1 MGQGQDWGRQTTC
14 IPDFDGLV
22 ARAGHNRLAV
32 GREGH
37 GVHPVAVRALLARY
51 ELERACQATEGGVR
65 SGQSGVFFFAPCPP
79 ISPHLGPRRHR
90 RSSTGVR
97 APSKP
102 PWSRATC
109 SRDALPASWRE
120 DPTGSRVTRECLC
133 TGSRHPTPFLL
144 NADACACV
152 EWPSPVRDV
161 VGWRFEMRGART
173 GCLALGRDGR
183 SQPQPSAL
191 ASAVAQ

>member
-1 MGQGQDWGRQTTC
+1 MVSSREPDTIVLPSGEKATECTQSRCALSLLVMSSSVPAKPRKEASAQARVAFLFRPLPPPLPSPGATPASPLVDGRPRTEETAMASR
-14 IPDFDGLV
+14 DV
-22 ARAGHNRLAV
+22 
-32 GREGH
+32 
-37 GVHPVAVRALLARY
+37 LARRASCFV
-51 ELERACQATEGGVR
+51 ERKPHRKSGDEGVL
-65 SGQSGVFFFAPCPP
+65 V
-79 ISPHLGPRRHR
+79 H
-90 RSSTGVR
+90 
-97 APSKP
+97 
-102 PWSRATC
+102 W
-109 SRDALPASWRE
+109 
-120 DPTGSRVTRECLC
+120 VT
-133 TGSRHPTPFLL
+133 PQTPFLL